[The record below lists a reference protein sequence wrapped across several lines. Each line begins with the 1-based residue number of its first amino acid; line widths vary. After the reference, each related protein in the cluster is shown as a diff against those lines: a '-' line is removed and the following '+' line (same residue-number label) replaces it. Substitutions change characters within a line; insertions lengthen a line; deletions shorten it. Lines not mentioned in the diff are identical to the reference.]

1 MIAVVVHS
9 PRAPDRRARL
19 VSPLQA
25 ALGAFFGGPIGF
37 VFFSRANCVAVG
49 DRAAARKM
57 LALSVAVL
65 LVWHAAVAL
74 ALFNAASL
82 VLNLLF
88 GGVPFVL
95 LAAAHRI
102 AEQQVEQAPGQ
113 CVYRSGWS
121 VLGITVLC
129 FIASAACVLAVIAAV
144 VVALIGNSGFR
155 T

>member
-1 MIAVVVHS
+1 
-9 PRAPDRRARL
+9 
-19 VSPLQA
+19 
-25 ALGAFFGGPIGF
+25 
-37 VFFSRANCVAVG
+37 
-49 DRAAARKM
+49 M

-74 ALFNAASL
+74 ALFKAAAL

-88 GGVPFVL
+88 GGAPFVL

-102 AEQQVEQAPGQ
+102 VEQQVEQAPGQ

-129 FIASAACVLAVIAAV
+129 FIASAACVLALIAAV